1 MLTAVILIKT
11 LILEILIGIII
22 NQLFLHIRN
31 MKILIGTLWDRAL
44 LFLVLAKTSRR
55 LIGAPS
61 ALKWIQLL
69 QEELVLLMR
78 NRKSHPWK
86 VVLSRWYLQLKGRQ
100 VALKL
105 LRSEAHKDRHQ
116 KVNNIKNCQLQT
128 ILNRNFIGRIL
139 IIQ

>member
-22 NQLFLHIRN
+22 NQFFLHIRN
-31 MKILIGTLWDRAL
+31 MKILIGILWDRVL
-44 LFLVLAKTSRR
+44 LFLVLGKISRR

-61 ALKWIQLL
+61 VLKWIQLL

-78 NRKSHPWK
+78 DRKSHPWK
-86 VVLSRWYLQLKGRQ
+86 VALSRWYLQLKGRQ

-116 KVNNIKNCQLQT
+116 KVSNIKNCQLQT